1 MTMLRGT
8 RVPPAAPFGN
18 LWNGATVE
26 QFPDRILGVERR
38 RAESIPDHESRDLK
52 VQAA

>member
-8 RVPPAAPFGN
+8 RVPP
-18 LWNGATVE
+18 VE